1 MSKKTLTLSKNNN
14 FNIQSKFNTWTKR
27 RVIISL
33 MKHLLLVHIM
43 LIQKTKPVPGNS
55 TLVVHSSRH
64 A

>member
-1 MSKKTLTLSKNNN
+1 MSKKTLTSSKNNN

-33 MKHLLLVHIM
+33 MKHLLLVHM

-55 TLVVHSSRH
+55 TSVVHSSRH